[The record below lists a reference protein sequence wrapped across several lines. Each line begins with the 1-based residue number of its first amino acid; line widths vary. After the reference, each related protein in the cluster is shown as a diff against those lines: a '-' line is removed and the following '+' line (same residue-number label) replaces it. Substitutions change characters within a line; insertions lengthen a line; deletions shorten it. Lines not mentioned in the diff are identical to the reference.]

1 MNKILLSPV
10 LCALLVATAN
20 AADTPAPTTSAADT
34 TSSVSSTPAAPPAPA
49 PAPATTT
56 AASTTVEAAAPAAA
70 PIDCNYHIPAKQ
82 TAIDTALITTWA
94 EKATLQSFSFS
105 PATIQNQLDALKPC
119 YTDAGWKGFNDALQ
133 KSGNIDSI
141 KAQQLNVS
149 SQANGQASVNTVKDG
164 QWKVTLPI
172 QVVYQNDK
180 EKVTQQLVVGV
191 LVGRKTNGDL
201 GIMQLVATTRTGETT
216 PAAAAQ
222 PQTPAATPAPA
233 TPAPATP
240 K

>member
-1 MNKILLSPV
+1 MKKTLLSPV
-10 LCALLVATAN
+10 LCALLVTTAN
-20 AADTPAPTTSAADT
+20 AADAPAPTTPAAANT

-49 PAPATTT
+49 TTTEAPATTEGPT
-56 AASTTVEAAAPAAA
+56 ATAPV
-70 PIDCNYHIPAKQ
+70 DCNYHIPAKQ

-94 EKATLQSFSFS
+94 EKATLQSFSFA
-105 PATIQNQLDALKPC
+105 PTTIQNQLDALKPC
-119 YTDAGWKGFNDALQ
+119 YTDTGWKGFNDALQ
-133 KSGNIDSI
+133 KSGNIESI

-149 SQANGQASVNTVKDG
+149 SQSNGQASINTIKDG

-191 LVGRKTNGDL
+191 LIGRKTNGDL
-201 GIMQLVATTRTGETT
+201 GIMQLVATTRTGET
-216 PAAAAQ
+216 A
-222 PQTPAATPAPA
+222 PAATPAPQ
-233 TPAPATP
+233 TTPATP